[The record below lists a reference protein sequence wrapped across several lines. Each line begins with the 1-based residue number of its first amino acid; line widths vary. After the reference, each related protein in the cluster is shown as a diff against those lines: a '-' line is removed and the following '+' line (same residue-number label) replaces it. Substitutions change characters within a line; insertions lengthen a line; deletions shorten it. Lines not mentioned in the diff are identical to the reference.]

1 MGVAAF
7 LVYTG
12 HDHKAP
18 KITIEDQEVSYT
30 EGEKYDVLLKGVSAE
45 DNRDGDVTE
54 EVFVDK
60 IVPAE
65 EGHATVYYGVT
76 DSSNNVGTAR
86 RTIIYAAAPNKGQK
100 ETTSDSEV
108 NSTEKVQEEES
119 DEPKDEESSD
129 TEDEELKPDGERPAI
144 ALTQSEMTI
153 KKGESFDPLSVVK
166 QVVDDKDD
174 RNTLYQ
180 RISADGKR
188 DTNKAGT
195 YSIRYYVKDSD
206 GNTSEVKELT
216 LTVE

>member
-1 MGVAAF
+1 M
-7 LVYTG
+7 
-12 HDHKAP
+12 
-18 KITIEDQEVSYT
+18 
-30 EGEKYDVLLKGVSAE
+30 
-45 DNRDGDVTE
+45 
-54 EVFVDK
+54 
-60 IVPAE
+60 
-65 EGHATVYYGVT
+65 
-76 DSSNNVGTAR
+76 
-86 RTIIYAAAPNKGQK
+86 
-100 ETTSDSEV
+100 
-108 NSTEKVQEEES
+108 QEEEP